1 MKKFASVLVQL
12 KTLALEKIEQKLE
25 SKRLELQ
32 QNEREVLDKQA
43 QLSAFKNPEL
53 GGMSLFL
60 QTQQLKS
67 ALRLEIEYYQQE
79 GENLN
84 KDLKVLE
91 KDYFLANQELEKAKI
106 ILEKEKQKEKEIV
119 EKKEQTLLD
128 ENAMILHW
136 QKGGLACVKSC

>member
-32 QNEREVLDKQA
+32 QNKREVLDKQA

-60 QTQQLKS
+60 QIQQLKS
-67 ALRLEIEYYQQE
+67 TLRMEIEHYQQE
-79 GENLN
+79 SENLN

-106 ILEKEKQKEKEIV
+106 ILENEKQKEKEIL
-119 EKKEQTLLD
+119 EKKEQALLD

-136 QKGGLACVKSC
+136 QKGGLHA

>member
-25 SKRLELQ
+25 SKRLKLQ
-32 QNEREVLDKQA
+32 QNEREILDKQA

-67 ALRLEIEYYQQE
+67 ALRMEIEYYQQE
-79 GENLN
+79 SENLN

-91 KDYFLANQELEKAKI
+91 KDYLLANQELEKAKI
-106 ILEKEKQKEKEIV
+106 ILENEKQKEKEIL
-119 EKKEQTLLD
+119 EKKEQALLD

-136 QKGGLACVKSC
+136 QKGGLHA

>member
-1 MKKFASVLVQL
+1 MKKFASVWVQL

-25 SKRLELQ
+25 SKRLEWR
-32 QNEREVLDKQA
+32 QNEREILEKQA

-67 ALRLEIEYYQQE
+67 ALRMEIEYYQQE

-84 KDLKVLE
+84 KDLKILE
-91 KDYFLANQELEKAKI
+91 KDCLLANQELEKAKI
-106 ILEKEKQKEKEIV
+106 ILENEKRKEKEIL
-119 EKKEQTLLD
+119 EKKEQALLD

-136 QKGGLACVKSC
+136 QKEGLHA

>member
-32 QNEREVLDKQA
+32 QKEREVLDKQA

-67 ALRLEIEYYQQE
+67 ALRMEIEYYQQQS
-79 GENLN
+79 ENLT

-91 KDYFLANQELEKAKI
+91 KDYLLANQELEKAKI
-106 ILEKEKQKEKEIV
+106 ILENEKQKEKEIL
-119 EKKEQTLLD
+119 EKKEQALLD

-136 QKGGLACVKSC
+136 QKGGLHA

>member
-1 MKKFASVLVQL
+1 MKKFASVWVQL

-25 SKRLELQ
+25 SKRLEWR
-32 QNEREVLDKQA
+32 QNEREILDKQA

-67 ALRLEIEYYQQE
+67 ALRMEIEYYQQE
-79 GENLN
+79 SENLT
-84 KDLKVLE
+84 KDLKILE
-91 KDYFLANQELEKAKI
+91 KDYLLANQELEKAKI
-106 ILEKEKQKEKEIV
+106 ILENEKRKEKEIL
-119 EKKEQTLLD
+119 EKKEQALLD

-136 QKGGLACVKSC
+136 QKEGLHA

>member
-25 SKRLELQ
+25 SKRLEWW
-32 QNEREVLDKQA
+32 QNEREILDKQA

-67 ALRLEIEYYQQE
+67 ALRMEIEYYQQQS
-79 GENLN
+79 ENLI
-84 KDLKVLE
+84 KDLKILE
-91 KDYFLANQELEKAKI
+91 KEYLLANQELEKAKI
-106 ILEKEKQKEKEIV
+106 ILENEKRKEKEIL
-119 EKKEQTLLD
+119 EKKEQALLD

-136 QKGGLACVKSC
+136 QKEGLHA

>member
-60 QTQQLKS
+60 QIQQLKS
-67 ALRLEIEYYQQE
+67 ALRMEIEYCQQE

-106 ILEKEKQKEKEIV
+106 ILENEKQKEKEILK
-119 EKKEQTLLD
+119 KKEQALLD

-136 QKGGLACVKSC
+136 QKGGLHA

>member
-25 SKRLELQ
+25 SKRLKLQ
-32 QNEREVLDKQA
+32 QNEREILDKQA

-67 ALRLEIEYYQQE
+67 ALRMEIEYYQQE
-79 GENLN
+79 SENLN
-84 KDLKVLE
+84 KDLKILE
-91 KDYFLANQELEKAKI
+91 KDYLLANQELEKAKI
-106 ILEKEKQKEKEIV
+106 ILENEKQKEQKIV
-119 EKKEQTLLD
+119 EKKEQALLD

-136 QKGGLACVKSC
+136 QKGGLHA

>member
-32 QNEREVLDKQA
+32 QNQREILDKQA

-67 ALRLEIEYYQQE
+67 ALRMEIEYYQQE
-79 GENLN
+79 SENLT
-84 KDLKVLE
+84 KDLKILE
-91 KDYFLANQELEKAKI
+91 KDCLLANQELEKAKI
-106 ILEKEKQKEKEIV
+106 ILENEKRKEKEIL
-119 EKKEQTLLD
+119 EKKEQALLD

-136 QKGGLACVKSC
+136 QKEGLHA

>member
-67 ALRLEIEYYQQE
+67 ALRLEIEYCQQQS
-79 GENLN
+79 ENLT
-84 KDLKVLE
+84 KDLKILE
-91 KDYFLANQELEKAKI
+91 KDYLLANQELEKAKI
-106 ILEKEKQKEKEIV
+106 ILEKEKQKEKEIL
-119 EKKEQTLLD
+119 EKKEQALLD

-136 QKGGLACVKSC
+136 QKEGLHA

>member
-25 SKRLELQ
+25 SKRLEWR

-67 ALRLEIEYYQQE
+67 ALRMEIEYYQQQ

-84 KDLKVLE
+84 KDLKILE
-91 KDYFLANQELEKAKI
+91 KDCLLANQELEKAKI
-106 ILEKEKQKEKEIV
+106 ILENEKRKEKEIL
-119 EKKEQTLLD
+119 EKKEQALLD

-136 QKGGLACVKSC
+136 QKEGLHA

>member
-32 QNEREVLDKQA
+32 QNQREVLDKQA

-60 QTQQLKS
+60 QIQQLKS
-67 ALRLEIEYYQQE
+67 ALRMEIEYYQQE
-79 GENLN
+79 GENLT
-84 KDLKVLE
+84 KDLKILE
-91 KDYFLANQELEKAKI
+91 KEYLLANQELEKAKI

-119 EKKEQTLLD
+119 EKKEQALLD

-136 QKGGLACVKSC
+136 QKEGLHA

>member
-32 QNEREVLDKQA
+32 QKEREVLDKQA

-67 ALRLEIEYYQQE
+67 ALRMEIEYYQQE
-79 GENLN
+79 SENLT

-91 KDYFLANQELEKAKI
+91 KDYLLANQELEKAKI
-106 ILEKEKQKEKEIV
+106 ILENEKQKEQEIV
-119 EKKEQTLLD
+119 EKKEQALLD

-136 QKGGLACVKSC
+136 QKGGLHA

>member
-32 QNEREVLDKQA
+32 QKEREVLDKQT

-60 QTQQLKS
+60 QIQQLKS
-67 ALRLEIEYYQQE
+67 ALRMEIEYCQQE

-91 KDYFLANQELEKAKI
+91 KDYLLANQELEKAKI
-106 ILEKEKQKEKEIV
+106 ILEKEKQKEKEIL
-119 EKKEQTLLD
+119 EKKEQALLD

-136 QKGGLACVKSC
+136 QKEGLHA

>member
-32 QNEREVLDKQA
+32 QNQREVLDKQA

-67 ALRLEIEYYQQE
+67 ALRMEIEYYQQE
-79 GENLN
+79 SENLN
-84 KDLKVLE
+84 KDLKILE
-91 KDYFLANQELEKAKI
+91 KDYLLANQELEKAKI
-106 ILEKEKQKEKEIV
+106 ILENEKQKEKEIV
-119 EKKEQTLLD
+119 EKKEQALLD

-136 QKGGLACVKSC
+136 QKEGLHA

>member
-32 QNEREVLDKQA
+32 QNEREVLEKQA

-60 QTQQLKS
+60 QIQQLKS
-67 ALRLEIEYYQQE
+67 ALRMEIEYCQQE
-79 GENLN
+79 SENLN

-91 KDYFLANQELEKAKI
+91 KDYLLANQELEKAKI
-106 ILEKEKQKEKEIV
+106 ILENEKQKEQKIL

-136 QKGGLACVKSC
+136 QKGGLHA

>member
-1 MKKFASVLVQL
+1 MKKFASVWVQL

-25 SKRLELQ
+25 SKRLEWQ

-67 ALRLEIEYYQQE
+67 ALRMEIEYYQQE
-79 GENLN
+79 SENLI
-84 KDLKVLE
+84 KDLKILE
-91 KDYFLANQELEKAKI
+91 KEYLLANQELEKAKI
-106 ILEKEKQKEKEIV
+106 ILEKEKQKEKEIL
-119 EKKEQTLLD
+119 EKKEQALLD

-136 QKGGLACVKSC
+136 QKEGLHA

>member
-67 ALRLEIEYYQQE
+67 ALRMEIEYCQQE
-79 GENLN
+79 GENLT
-84 KDLKVLE
+84 KDLKILE
-91 KDYFLANQELEKAKI
+91 KEYLLANQELEKAKI
-106 ILEKEKQKEKEIV
+106 ILENEKQKEKEIL
-119 EKKEQTLLD
+119 EKKEQALLD

-136 QKGGLACVKSC
+136 QKEGLHA

>member
-1 MKKFASVLVQL
+1 MKKFASILVQL

-25 SKRLELQ
+25 SKRLEWQ
-32 QNEREVLDKQA
+32 QNEREILDKQA

-67 ALRLEIEYYQQE
+67 ALRMEIEHYQQE
-79 GENLN
+79 SENLT
-84 KDLKVLE
+84 KDLKILE
-91 KDYFLANQELEKAKI
+91 KDCLLANQELEKAKI
-106 ILEKEKQKEKEIV
+106 ILENEKRKEKEIL
-119 EKKEQTLLD
+119 EKKEQALLD

-136 QKGGLACVKSC
+136 QKEGLHA

>member
-25 SKRLELQ
+25 SKRLEWR
-32 QNEREVLDKQA
+32 QNEREILDKQA

-67 ALRLEIEYYQQE
+67 TLRMEIEYYQQQ
-79 GENLN
+79 GENLT
-84 KDLKVLE
+84 KDLKILE
-91 KDYFLANQELEKAKI
+91 KDYLLANQELEKAKI
-106 ILEKEKQKEKEIV
+106 ILENEKRKEKEIL
-119 EKKEQTLLD
+119 EKKEQALLD

-136 QKGGLACVKSC
+136 QKEGLHA

>member
-32 QNEREVLDKQA
+32 QNEREILDKQA

-67 ALRLEIEYYQQE
+67 ALRMEIEYYQQE
-79 GENLN
+79 GENLT
-84 KDLKVLE
+84 KDLKILE
-91 KDYFLANQELEKAKI
+91 KDYLLANQELEKAKI
-106 ILEKEKQKEKEIV
+106 ILENEKQKEQKIL
-119 EKKEQTLLD
+119 EKKEQALLD

-136 QKGGLACVKSC
+136 QKGGLHA

>member
-67 ALRLEIEYYQQE
+67 ALRMEIEYYQQE
-79 GENLN
+79 SENLT
-84 KDLKVLE
+84 KDLKILE
-91 KDYFLANQELEKAKI
+91 KDYLLANQELEKAKI
-106 ILEKEKQKEKEIV
+106 ILENEKQKEQKIL
-119 EKKEQTLLD
+119 EKKEQALLD

-136 QKGGLACVKSC
+136 QKEGLHA

>member
-1 MKKFASVLVQL
+1 MKKFASVWVQL

-25 SKRLELQ
+25 SKRLEWQ
-32 QNEREVLDKQA
+32 QNEREILDKQA

-67 ALRLEIEYYQQE
+67 ALRMEIEYYQQE
-79 GENLN
+79 SENLI
-84 KDLKVLE
+84 KDLKILE
-91 KDYFLANQELEKAKI
+91 KDCLLANQELEKAKI
-106 ILEKEKQKEKEIV
+106 ILEKEKRKEKEIL
-119 EKKEQTLLD
+119 EKKEQALLD

-136 QKGGLACVKSC
+136 QKEGLHA

>member
-25 SKRLELQ
+25 SKRLEWR
-32 QNEREVLDKQA
+32 QNEREILDKQA

-67 ALRLEIEYYQQE
+67 ALRMEIEYYQQQ
-79 GENLN
+79 GENLT
-84 KDLKVLE
+84 KDLKILE
-91 KDYFLANQELEKAKI
+91 KDYFLANQESEKAKI
-106 ILEKEKQKEKEIV
+106 ILENEKRKEKEIL
-119 EKKEQTLLD
+119 EKKEQALLD

-136 QKGGLACVKSC
+136 QKEGLHA

>member
-25 SKRLELQ
+25 SKCLELQ
-32 QNEREVLDKQA
+32 QNEREILDKQA

-67 ALRLEIEYYQQE
+67 ALRMEIEYYQQQ
-79 GENLN
+79 GENLT
-84 KDLKVLE
+84 KDLKILE

-106 ILEKEKQKEKEIV
+106 ILENEKRKEKEIL
-119 EKKEQTLLD
+119 EKKEQALLD

-136 QKGGLACVKSC
+136 QKEGLHA

>member
-1 MKKFASVLVQL
+1 MKKFASVWVQL

-25 SKRLELQ
+25 SKRLEWQ
-32 QNEREVLDKQA
+32 QKEREILDKQA

-67 ALRLEIEYYQQE
+67 ALRMEIEYYQQQ
-79 GENLN
+79 GENLT
-84 KDLKVLE
+84 KDLKILE
-91 KDYFLANQELEKAKI
+91 KDCLLANQELEKAKI
-106 ILEKEKQKEKEIV
+106 ILENEKRKEKEIL
-119 EKKEQTLLD
+119 EKKEQALLD

-136 QKGGLACVKSC
+136 QKEGLHV

>member
-67 ALRLEIEYYQQE
+67 ALRMEIEYYQQE
-79 GENLN
+79 SENLN
-84 KDLKVLE
+84 KDLKILE
-91 KDYFLANQELEKAKI
+91 EDYLLANQELEKAKI
-106 ILEKEKQKEKEIV
+106 ILEKEKQKEQKIL
-119 EKKEQTLLD
+119 EKKEQALLD

-136 QKGGLACVKSC
+136 QKEGLHA

>member
-1 MKKFASVLVQL
+1 MKKFASILVQL

-25 SKRLELQ
+25 SKRLEWR

-67 ALRLEIEYYQQE
+67 ALRMEIEYYQQQ

-84 KDLKVLE
+84 KDLKILE
-91 KDYFLANQELEKAKI
+91 KEYLLANQELEKAKI
-106 ILEKEKQKEKEIV
+106 ILENEKRKEKEIL
-119 EKKEQTLLD
+119 EKKEQALLD

-136 QKGGLACVKSC
+136 QKEGLYA

>member
-60 QTQQLKS
+60 QIQQLKS
-67 ALRLEIEYYQQE
+67 ALRMEIEYCQQE
-79 GENLN
+79 GENLT

-106 ILEKEKQKEKEIV
+106 ILENEKQKEKEIL
-119 EKKEQTLLD
+119 EKKEQALLD

-136 QKGGLACVKSC
+136 QKGGLHA

>member
-1 MKKFASVLVQL
+1 MKKFASVWVQL

-25 SKRLELQ
+25 SKRLEWR
-32 QNEREVLDKQA
+32 QNEREILDKQA

-67 ALRLEIEYYQQE
+67 TLRMEIEYYQQE
-79 GENLN
+79 SENLT
-84 KDLKVLE
+84 KDLKILE
-91 KDYFLANQELEKAKI
+91 KEYLLANQELEKAKI
-106 ILEKEKQKEKEIV
+106 ILESEKRKEKEIL
-119 EKKEQTLLD
+119 EKKEQALLD

-136 QKGGLACVKSC
+136 QKEGLHA

>member
-1 MKKFASVLVQL
+1 MKKFASVWVQL

-25 SKRLELQ
+25 SKRLEWR
-32 QNEREVLDKQA
+32 QNEREILDKQA

-67 ALRLEIEYYQQE
+67 TLRMEIEYYQQQ
-79 GENLN
+79 GENLT
-84 KDLKVLE
+84 KDLKILE

-106 ILEKEKQKEKEIV
+106 ILENEKRKEKEIL
-119 EKKEQTLLD
+119 EKKEQALLD

-136 QKGGLACVKSC
+136 QKEGLHA

>member
-32 QNEREVLDKQA
+32 QKEREILDKQA

-79 GENLN
+79 GEDLN
-84 KDLKVLE
+84 KDLKILE
-91 KDYFLANQELEKAKI
+91 KDYLLANQELEKAKI
-106 ILEKEKQKEKEIV
+106 ILENEKQKEKEIL
-119 EKKEQTLLD
+119 EKKEQALLD

-136 QKGGLACVKSC
+136 QKGGLYA

>member
-1 MKKFASVLVQL
+1 MKKFASILVQL

-25 SKRLELQ
+25 SKRLEWQ
-32 QNEREVLDKQA
+32 QNEREILDKQA

-67 ALRLEIEYYQQE
+67 ALRMEIEYYQQE
-79 GENLN
+79 SENLN
-84 KDLKVLE
+84 KDLKILE
-91 KDYFLANQELEKAKI
+91 KEYLLANQELEKAKI
-106 ILEKEKQKEKEIV
+106 ILENEKRKEKEIL
-119 EKKEQTLLD
+119 EKKEQALLD

-136 QKGGLACVKSC
+136 QKEGLHA

>member
-1 MKKFASVLVQL
+1 MKKFASVWVQL

-25 SKRLELQ
+25 NKRLEWQ
-32 QNEREVLDKQA
+32 QNEREILDKQA

-67 ALRLEIEYYQQE
+67 ALRMEIEYYQQQ

-84 KDLKVLE
+84 KDLKILE

-106 ILEKEKQKEKEIV
+106 ILENEKRKEKEIL
-119 EKKEQTLLD
+119 EKKEQALLD

-136 QKGGLACVKSC
+136 QKEGLHA

>member
-67 ALRLEIEYYQQE
+67 ALRMEIEYYQQE
-79 GENLN
+79 GENLT
-84 KDLKVLE
+84 KDLKILE
-91 KDYFLANQELEKAKI
+91 KDYLLANQELEKAKI

-119 EKKEQTLLD
+119 EKKEQALLD

-136 QKGGLACVKSC
+136 QKGGLHA

>member
-25 SKRLELQ
+25 SKRLKLR
-32 QNEREVLDKQA
+32 QNEREILDKQA

-67 ALRLEIEYYQQE
+67 ALRMEIEYYQQE
-79 GENLN
+79 GENLT
-84 KDLKVLE
+84 KDLKILE
-91 KDYFLANQELEKAKI
+91 KDYLLANQELEKAKI
-106 ILEKEKQKEKEIV
+106 ILENEKQKEKEIV
-119 EKKEQTLLD
+119 EKKERALLD

-136 QKGGLACVKSC
+136 QKGGLHA

>member
-25 SKRLELQ
+25 SKRLELR

-43 QLSAFKNPEL
+43 QLSTFKNPEL

-67 ALRLEIEYYQQE
+67 ALRMEIEYYQQQSD
-79 GENLN
+79 NLT
-84 KDLKVLE
+84 KDLEILE
-91 KDYFLANQELEKAKI
+91 KDCLLANQELEKAKI
-106 ILEKEKQKEKEIV
+106 ILENEKQKEKEIL
-119 EKKEQTLLD
+119 EKKEQALLD

-136 QKGGLACVKSC
+136 QKEGLHA

>member
-1 MKKFASVLVQL
+1 MKKFASILVQL

-25 SKRLELQ
+25 SKRLEWQ
-32 QNEREVLDKQA
+32 QKEREVLEKQA

-67 ALRLEIEYYQQE
+67 ALRMEIEYYQQE
-79 GENLN
+79 GENLT
-84 KDLKVLE
+84 KDLKILE
-91 KDYFLANQELEKAKI
+91 KEYLLANQELEKAKI
-106 ILEKEKQKEKEIV
+106 ILEKEKQKEQEIL
-119 EKKEQTLLD
+119 EKKEQALLD

-136 QKGGLACVKSC
+136 QKGGLHA